1 MSNTGNISDRPKYPY
16 SFWLVGLLY
25 GLGLTYIAYFLRRT
39 DTLPLLLSFGGLFGL
54 CLYSYR
60 YAKQVSLS
68 QWLLLAILL
77 RLLLLPAVPTLSDDF
92 YRFIWDGRLLLA
104 GEHPFTHIPSWY
116 MQAGAPSLAGLT
128 PELYSRLNSPE
139 YYTIYPPLHQA
150 TFYLAAFVGRES
162 LLLSLLS
169 LRIPLILAEAGTLW
183 LILKLLQQYKM
194 PGKLSLLYALN
205 PLVILECIGNLHF
218 EAFMV
223 FFLLLGIYLL
233 NSYQQHP
240 RIFFLASAAAAF
252 AAAIASKL
260 LPLMFL
266 PFLLRKLGLRAFL
279 LFFLFGFLLT
289 LALFLPLYSPE
300 LLAGFQGSLSLYY
313 QKFEFNASLYYL
325 LREAGYWFKGYNIIG
340 TAGPFM
346 VLLATGCIFLFSLS
360 RKAEK
365 LRLPTGMLWVYTLFL
380 VSSLTVHPW
389 YIIPLLVFSLF
400 TRYRFPLLWSGLVFL
415 TYAAYGEGGF
425 AESKLVL
432 AIEYGCVGLFLLW
445 EWKKKQLAP
454 NRTKACAKRLAG

>member
-1 MSNTGNISDRPKYPY
+1 MSNIGNTSNTSRSAP
-16 SFWLVGLLY
+16 SFWAISLLY
-25 GLGLTYIAYFLRRT
+25 GLGLVYIAYFLQRS
-39 DTLPLLLSFGGLFGL
+39 DTLPLLLSFGALFGL

-60 YAKQVSLS
+60 YAEKAGITH
-68 QWLLLAILL
+68 WLLLALLL
-77 RLLLLPAVPTLSDDF
+77 RLLLLPAVPALSDDF

-104 GEHPFTHIPSWY
+104 GDHPFTHIPSWY
-116 MQAGAPSLAGLT
+116 MQAEAPSLSGIT
-128 PELYSRLNSPE
+128 PELYQQLNSPE

-150 TFYLAAFVGRES
+150 TFYLAAFVGKES

-169 LRIPLILAEAGTLW
+169 LRIPLILAEAGSLW

-194 PGKLSLLYALN
+194 PRKLLLLYALN

-223 FFLLLGIYLL
+223 FFLLLGVYLL
-233 NSYQQHP
+233 NSYQPQA
-240 RIFFLASAAAAF
+240 RSFFLASAAAAF

-279 LFFLFGFLLT
+279 LFFLFGFLFT
-289 LALFLPLYSPE
+289 LAFFLPLYSPE

-340 TAGPFM
+340 TAGPLLA
-346 VLLATGCIFLFSLS
+346 LLATGCILLFSFS
-360 RKAEK
+360 RKAK
-365 LRLPTGMLWVYTLFL
+365 SLPLPAGMLWVYALFL
-380 VSSLTVHPW
+380 VFSLTVHPW
-389 YIIPLLVFSLF
+389 YIIPLLALSLF

-415 TYAAYGEGGF
+415 TYTGYGEGGF

-432 AIEYGCVGLFLLW
+432 VIEYGCIGLFLLW
-445 EWKKKQLAP
+445 EWKRNNWRQIEQKP
-454 NRTKACAKRLAG
+454 CAKRLAG

>member
-1 MSNTGNISDRPKYPY
+1 MRNTGNISDTPKYAH

-25 GLGLTYIAYFLRRT
+25 GLGLTYIAYFLQRT

-60 YAKQVSLS
+60 YAGQGSLS
-68 QWLLLAILL
+68 QWFLLALLL
-77 RLLLLPAVPTLSDDF
+77 RLLLLPAVPALSDDF
-92 YRFIWDGRLLLA
+92 YRFLWDGRLLLA
-104 GEHPFTHIPSWY
+104 GEHPFSHIPSWY
-116 MQAGAPSLAGLT
+116 MQAEAPSVTGLT

-139 YYTIYPPLHQA
+139 YYTIYPPLHQV
-150 TFYLAAFVGRES
+150 TFYLAALVGRES

-194 PGKLSLLYALN
+194 PRKLFLLYALN
-205 PLVILECIGNLHF
+205 PLVILECVGNLHF

-223 FFLLLGIYLL
+223 FFLLLSVYLL
-233 NSYQQHP
+233 NGYQQQAKK
-240 RIFFLASAAAAF
+240 RLLAGSAAAF

-289 LALFLPLYSPE
+289 LVLFLPLYSPE

-325 LREAGYWFKGYNIIG
+325 LREVGYWFKGYNIIG

-346 VLLATGCIFLFSLS
+346 ALLATGCILLFSFS
-360 RKAEK
+360 RKAK
-365 LRLPTGMLWVYTLFL
+365 SLPLPAGMLWVYTLFL
-380 VSSLTVHPW
+380 VFSLTVHPW
-389 YIIPLLVFSLF
+389 YIIPLLALSLF

-415 TYAAYGEGGF
+415 TYAGYGEGGF

-432 AIEYGCVGLFLLW
+432 AVEYGCAGLFLLW
-445 EWKKKQLAP
+445 EWKRNNWQQTEQKS
-454 NRTKACAKRLAG
+454 CAKRLAG